1 MKYVK
6 ELQSLFTFEYLRTSQ
21 HITESAIKRQ
31 ASINDFYDKHA
42 PFLVSQFPKNRE
54 QGKALYT

>member
-1 MKYVK
+1 MNYIK
-6 ELQSLFTFEYLRTSQ
+6 EFQCLFTFKHLRTSQ

-31 ASINDFYDKHA
+31 ASINDFYAKHA

-54 QGKALYT
+54 QGKVLYT